1 MRQTQLSAG
10 KASIP
15 VTEVRRLTQSGHQT
29 AVITTARE
37 LAPTVVAARMF
48 ARWCQENFFAYM
60 MQHYD
65 IDGLIEYGAQE
76 IPGTTE
82 VINPQWRSLERDL
95 RQARVGELQCM
106 SALGASV
113 QVDEVELQ
121 KKAEA
126 LEALQAVQAEKLR
139 LRALKKD
146 TPKKVAVESL
156 PVEQRPTELRPLSKI
171 LVDAVKMVA
180 YRAETAMVV
189 QLRRHLSNP
198 DEARALIRELFV
210 SSGDIEPNPQDNTL
224 TIRIH
229 RMANP
234 AHDRAISLLL
244 KDLTDEEFTHPD
256 TGAKMVFCLV

>member
-1 MRQTQLSAG
+1 
-10 KASIP
+10 
-15 VTEVRRLTQSGHQT
+15 
-29 AVITTARE
+29 
-37 LAPTVVAARMF
+37 
-48 ARWCQENFFAYM
+48 M

-82 VINPQWRSLERDL
+82 VINPKWRSLERNL
-95 RQARVGELQCM
+95 RQARAREFQCK
-106 SALGASV
+106 SALGESV
-113 QVDEVELQ
+113 QVDEAALQ

-146 TPKKVAVESL
+146 TPKKVTIASL
-156 PVEQRPTELRPLSKI
+156 PEDQRPTALRPLNKI

-189 QLRRHLSNP
+189 QLRRHLRNS
-198 DEARALIRELFV
+198 DEARALIRALFV
-210 SSGDIEPNPQDNTL
+210 SSGDIEPNAQDNTL
-224 TIRIH
+224 TTRIH
-229 RMANP
+229 RMSSP

-256 TGAKMVFCLV
+256 TGAKMVYCLV